1 MGKFK
6 REKLQMR
13 EVSKK
18 NLDDFK
24 KKILYIEY

>member
-24 KKILYIEY
+24 KYFFNIEY

>member
-18 NLDDFK
+18 NLDDFNFFF
-24 KKILYIEY
+24 YNIEY